1 MFVDKLRRVW
11 SEKNTLL
18 CVGLDPEPARFPA
31 IFHNRK
37 HAILDFNRAIIDATA
52 DLVCAFKPQIA
63 HYAACG
69 AEDQLART
77 IEYIRQ
83 HHPEIAIILDA
94 KRGDI
99 GSTAEMYAREA
110 FDRYGADADTVNPYM
125 GVDAVEPFLARAD
138 KGVVILCRTSNPGA
152 RTFQDLN
159 IDGKPLYLR
168 VAEEAVL
175 RWNQHKNLLLLAGAT
190 YPAESRE
197 LRAIAGDVPFLVPGV
212 GAQGAS
218 LADAV
223 TNGQDAHGTGLVVS
237 SSRAVL
243 YASSGTDFDQAAR
256 RTAERLKGEINRA
269 RNSGSAPRAG
279 L

>member
-11 SEKNTLL
+11 SKKNTLL
-18 CVGLDPEPARFPA
+18 CVGLDPEPTRFPA
-31 IFHNRK
+31 IFGGQQHG
-37 HAILDFNRAIIDATA
+37 IFDFNRAIIDATA

-69 AEDQLART
+69 AEEELART
-77 IEYIRQ
+77 IDYIRLQ
-83 HHPEIAIILDA
+83 HPETAIILDA

-110 FDRYGADADTVNPYM
+110 FDRYNADAVTVNPYM
-125 GVDAVEPFLARAD
+125 GVDAVEPFLSRAD

-152 RTFQDLN
+152 RTFQDL
-159 IDGKPLYLR
+159 IVDGKPLYLR

-175 RWNQHKNLLLLAGAT
+175 RWNQHKNVLLVAGAT
-190 YPAESRE
+190 YPAEIRA
-197 LRAIAGDVPFLVPGV
+197 LRAVAGDVPFLVPGV

-223 TNGQDAHGTGLVVS
+223 SNGQDENGAGLVVS

-243 YASSGTDFDQAAR
+243 YASSGSDFERAAR
-256 RTAERLKGEINRA
+256 GVAERLKHEINSA
-269 RNSGSAPRAG
+269 RTSVGAP
-279 L
+279 

>member
-18 CVGLDPEPARFPA
+18 CVGLDPEPARLPA
-31 IFHNRK
+31 IFRERRDG
-37 HAILDFNRAIIDATA
+37 IFGFNRAIIDATA

-77 IEYIRQ
+77 IDYIRQ
-83 HHPEIAIILDA
+83 QHPEIAIILDA

-110 FDRYGADADTVNPYM
+110 FDRYGADAVTVNPYM
-125 GVDAVEPFLARAD
+125 GIDAVEPFLARAD

-152 RTFQDLN
+152 RTFQDLK

-168 VAEEAVL
+168 IAEEAVT
-175 RWNQHKNLLLLAGAT
+175 RWNRHQNVLLLAGAT
-190 YPAESRE
+190 YPEEIRA
-197 LRAIAGDVPFLVPGV
+197 LRAIVGDVPFLVPGV

-223 TNGQDAHGTGLVVS
+223 VNGQDEQGTGLVVS

-243 YASSGTDFDQAAR
+243 YASSGADFEQAAR
-256 RTAERLKGEINRA
+256 RVAEDLKREINRA
-269 RNSGSAPRAG
+269 RGFGRAPRAAS
-279 L
+279 